1 MNEEQKM
8 DKENVKNTEVKFISF
23 DGKFPNLCAGKL
35 TIEVAGVEFVLPS
48 HTFESGGS
56 VTFDDDWEATISE
69 GPWKISDYAEFP
81 EELKHFKGKILE
93 LVNEN
98 VEHGCCGGCV

>member
-1 MNEEQKM
+1 M
-8 DKENVKNTEVKFISF
+8 DKENVENTEVKFISY
-23 DGKFPNLCAGKL
+23 DGKAPTLCSGTL
-35 TIEVAGVEFVLPS
+35 TIEVAGVEFVLPP

-56 VTFDDDWEATISE
+56 VTFDDDWEETITE
-69 GPWKISDYAEFP
+69 GPWKIADFAEFP
-81 EELKHFKGKILE
+81 EELEPFKEKILE